1 MLKIALVGNIA
12 SGKTTVENILK
23 NNGFAV
29 YDTDK
34 MAHEI
39 LDKSELAKKEFPSS
53 VINGKIDRKILAGI
67 VFNNPDKLK
76 LLESI
81 IHPEVKKEILKISD
95 KVAFVSIPQ
104 LFEANMQSLFDKI
117 IFISAS
123 EETRLKRLMS
133 RNNLSLED
141 AVKRI
146 NAQMDEAEKIKKSDF
161 VIYNNGT
168 QKELETQ
175 VLSILSNIC

>member
-29 YDTDK
+29 YDTDE

-39 LDKSELAKKEFPSS
+39 LDKSELAKKECPSS

-67 VFNNPDKLK
+67 VFSNPDKLK

-81 IHPEVKKEILKISD
+81 IHPEVKKEISKISD
-95 KVAFVSIPQ
+95 KIAFVSIPQ

-133 RNNLSLED
+133 RNNLSRED

-146 NAQMDEAEKIKKSDF
+146 NAQMNEAEKIKESDF
-161 VIYNNGT
+161 IYNNGT

>member
-1 MLKIALVGNIA
+1 
-12 SGKTTVENILK
+12 
-23 NNGFAV
+23 
-29 YDTDK
+29 
-34 MAHEI
+34 
-39 LDKSELAKKEFPSS
+39 
-53 VINGKIDRKILAGI
+53 
-67 VFNNPDKLK
+67 
-76 LLESI
+76 
-81 IHPEVKKEILKISD
+81 
-95 KVAFVSIPQ
+95 
-104 LFEANMQSLFDKI
+104 MQSLFDKI

-133 RNNLSLED
+133 RNNLSRED

-146 NAQMDEAEKIKKSDF
+146 NAQMNEAEKIKESDF